1 MAAVHDEAGLAARG
15 IEATPTHD
23 EVTLAARGI
32 DPQPVSAIHD
42 EATLV
47 DRGIVEPVA
56 SVHDETTLAA
66 RGIAPTPVSGDDGF
80 TVDLPSVDA
89 PTAAVAGGVAGGIAL
104 LITAAAFARRRD
116 GGVQPT

>member
-1 MAAVHDEAGLAARG
+1 MPSV
-15 IEATPTHD
+15 
-23 EVTLAARGI
+23 
-32 DPQPVSAIHD
+32 HD

-47 DRGIVEPVA
+47 DRGIVEPA
-56 SVHDETTLAA
+56 TSVHDETTLAA
-66 RGIAPTPVSGDDGF
+66 RGIDPQPVSGDEGSRS
-80 TVDLPSVDA
+80 TSRRSTR